1 MKVVPKS
8 ASRTVTRSDSA
19 YLAKVLR
26 LGNVFARGGMG
37 VEMFADSAVEVSASM
52 NSFRTFRC
60 SLREFPAPFLRHPAL
75 LLFYCGLPTPIAFCL
90 HPKLPLRMF
99 SGVPAPIRCECD
111 IRRAAIRAAGAIP
124 ATRIC
129 GRLAPDRPR

>member
-1 MKVVPKS
+1 MKVVPKR

-19 YLAKVLR
+19 YSAKVLR
-26 LGNVFARGGMG
+26 FGNVFTRGGTE
-37 VEMFADSAVEVSASM
+37 EMFADSAVEVSASM
-52 NSFRTFRC
+52 NSFRPFRC
-60 SLREFPAPFLRHPAL
+60 SLREFPAQFLRHPAL

-90 HPKLPLRMF
+90 HPKLLLRMF
-99 SGVPAPIRCECD
+99 SGVPAPIRCGCD
-111 IRRAAIRAAGAIP
+111 IRRAVARAAGAIP

>member
-19 YLAKVLR
+19 YSAKVLR

-52 NSFRTFRC
+52 NSFRPFRC
-60 SLREFPAPFLRHPAL
+60 SLREFPARFLRHPAL
-75 LLFYCGLPTPIAFCL
+75 LLFYCGLPTPIDFCP

-99 SGVPAPIRCECD
+99 SGVNSSLFSS
-111 IRRAAIRAAGAIP
+111 RRRH
-124 ATRIC
+124 TRLS
-129 GRLAPDRPR
+129 GDWS